1 MGNIIRKHVLLAVML
16 FVQACCIMAQNA
28 TEMVTFKTDSLSLI
42 DKTGEYKIVADLP
55 VNANSILTKAI
66 GEFIAEELGNGHPDN
81 ANTLYDMMRHSFDL
95 NVKALHMEQQEISG
109 EDGDGP
115 LFAWESRFNA
125 VCVADN
131 FVTYRHEGYIY
142 TGGAHGL
149 SSHTGMTF
157 RKDDGRRIGWD
168 LFRNTNAAGFQRLM
182 KEGLKSYFNVDTD
195 EELNT
200 CGLID
205 LTVVPLPAC
214 SPLFTEKGVLFIYQP
229 YEIACYAAGAPEFV
243 IPYEKLIPYL
253 GITAKKLI
261 GVVP

>member
-1 MGNIIRKHVLLAVML
+1 
-16 FVQACCIMAQNA
+16 
-28 TEMVTFKTDSLSLI
+28 
-42 DKTGEYKIVADLP
+42 
-55 VNANSILTKAI
+55 
-66 GEFIAEELGNGHPDN
+66 
-81 ANTLYDMMRHSFDL
+81 
-95 NVKALHMEQQEISG
+95 
-109 EDGDGP
+109 
-115 LFAWESRFNA
+115 
-125 VCVADN
+125 
-131 FVTYRHEGYIY
+131 
-142 TGGAHGL
+142 
-149 SSHTGMTF
+149 
-157 RKDDGRRIGWD
+157 
-168 LFRNTNAAGFQRLM
+168 M

-214 SPLFTEKGVLFIYQP
+214 SPLFTEKGALFIYQQ